1 MLRTLL
7 IAAVTAVS
15 TAPAFAISFKDAYP
29 NIADQLTEEDS
40 ALVAP
45 LDFKTGEVVIGRDLA
60 TLSLGDKFYYL
71 DPSDTSH
78 LLEKMWGNPPSDGGL
93 GMVFPVEISPMERGS
108 WGMEIWFEDI
118 GYVDDKDALEQDY
131 DAILDD
137 LKEETRQANAWR
149 LENGYE
155 SIRLVGWAEDPSY
168 DPEARVVYWA
178 QELEFG
184 GSPDH
189 TLNFNMRVLGRK
201 GVLVQNFIAGMDALP
216 TVKAALP
223 SVIEMTSFNE
233 GQRYAEFDPSLDTVA
248 AVGVGGLVAG
258 KVLTKTG
265 LLAAGLL
272 LLKKFW
278 FVLLLPLVWLKN
290 LLTRKASD

>member
-1 MLRTLL
+1 MFRKFLLGAVATMLASPVL
-7 IAAVTAVS
+7 
-15 TAPAFAISFKDAYP
+15 AISFEDAYP
-29 NIADQLTEEDS
+29 DIAEQLTDEDR

-45 LDFKTGEVVIGRDLA
+45 LDFKTGNVVLDGNLA
-60 TLSLGDKFYYL
+60 TLALDGKFYYL
-71 DPSDTSH
+71 DPGDTSH
-78 LLEKMWGNPPSDGGL
+78 VLEKIWGNPPSDNGL
-93 GMVFPVEISPMERGS
+93 GMVFPVETSPLHSSG

-131 DAILDD
+131 DAILKD
-137 LKEETRQANAWR
+137 LKEEVRQSNEWR
-149 LENGYE
+149 TANGYE
-155 SIRLVGWAEDPSY
+155 SIRLVGWAEDPTY

-178 QELEFG
+178 KELQFG

-201 GVLVQNFIAGMDALP
+201 GVLVQNFIASMDELP
-216 TVKAALP
+216 SVKQALP
-223 SVIEMTSFNE
+223 SVIAMTSFNE
-233 GQRYAEFDPSLDTVA
+233 GHRYADFDPSLDTVA

-265 LLAAGLL
+265 LIATGLL

-278 FVLLLPLVWLKN
+278 FVLLLPLIWLKN
-290 LLTRKASD
+290 LFTRKPQG